1 MQSEGLFMRSSS
13 QEVEVVKKDNRLIE
27 AKYKL
32 SIHEQRLLFILLG
45 NITIEDEDFQSYEI
59 NISKLAEQFGMLP
72 IPYLQK
78 E

>member
-59 NISKLAEQFGMLP
+59 NISKVAAQ
-72 IPYLQK
+72 
-78 E
+78 